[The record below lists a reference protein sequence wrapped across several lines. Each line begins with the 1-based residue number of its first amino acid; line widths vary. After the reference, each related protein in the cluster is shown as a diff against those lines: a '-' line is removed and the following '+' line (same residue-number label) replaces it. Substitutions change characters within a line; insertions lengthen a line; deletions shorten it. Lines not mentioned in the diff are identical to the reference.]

1 MLYIILKI
9 ISCIILSPPLFSSLF
24 IIIPQRYS
32 YIQAAKMI
40 MKDPVDSGD
49 DSEIGDSNSISS
61 CSASSSSI
69 AESESESN
77 DEITVHQLPRKQ
89 VVQVDLEA
97 ALLFILKP
105 TFNST
110 CNSFNRSS
118 KR

>member
-1 MLYIILKI
+1 
-9 ISCIILSPPLFSSLF
+9 
-24 IIIPQRYS
+24 
-32 YIQAAKMI
+32 MI

-49 DSEIGDSNSISS
+49 DSEIGDSNSIR
-61 CSASSSSI
+61 SSSI

-89 VVQVDLEA
+89 VVQVDLEVG
-97 ALLFILKP
+97 LLFILKP